1 MGRAYLKIVDVPAR
15 GAGQRKA
22 SSGPL
27 PFGVSVPEQRHFAS
41 SRALQRPDR
50 PGVSRMTMAP
60 TWVSSWPRT
69 GRAVWR
75 DEVKVAA
82 RRVVVDAP
90 ESTRRADSRKSPQST
105 YLTRRRQFWPHWL
118 AQHPDQFAL
127 RTACVRRVGSAH
139 WWRARWR

>member
-90 ESTRRADSRKSPQST
+90 ESTRRADSRERVLNQ
-105 YLTRRRQFWPHWL
+105 
-118 AQHPDQFAL
+118 
-127 RTACVRRVGSAH
+127 RTSRVGDSFGF
-139 WWRARWR
+139 ARNHHFGLTGWPNTPTSLRSERR

>member
-90 ESTRRADSRKSPQST
+90 ESSRRTRIYKTSGFPRKSPQST

-118 AQHPDQFAL
+118 AQHPDHFAL
-127 RTACVRRVGSAH
+127 RTAC
-139 WWRARWR
+139 